1 MVNGIAFRSI
11 GQKLGNALQEYR
23 GQQVHVAGSL
33 TVDRWQGQ
41 ERVQMRVIDVALPS
55 SEPRMIR

>member
-1 MVNGIAFRSI
+1 
-11 GQKLGNALQEYR
+11 
-23 GQQVHVAGSL
+23 VAGSL